1 MTHRAYMSAHV
12 GRQQREREIR
22 TTTAPI
28 RSDGLT
34 LAQKL
39 EGIAVVAIVAV
50 PFTGYWLGKGSA
62 LFVALLLIAGAVTEW
77 VRDRRQ
83 S

>member
-34 LAQKL
+34 PAQRLDSLAVC
-39 EGIAVVAIVAV
+39 GIFGTVMAGLIFNATAAFITGLTMTAICLTV
-50 PFTGYWLGKGSA
+50 
-62 LFVALLLIAGAVTEW
+62 W
-77 VRDRRQ
+77 VQMRRGG
-83 S
+83 

>member
-1 MTHRAYMSAHV
+1 MIDRAYMSAHV

-28 RSDGLT
+28 RKHRERSHWSAILAVIAMAGAYASHDGRF
-34 LAQKL
+34 
-39 EGIAVVAIVAV
+39 V
-50 PFTGYWLGKGSA
+50 
-62 LFVALLLIAGAVTEW
+62 FVALLMAAVAVTQFVW
-77 VRDRRQ
+77 SRRQ

>member
-28 RSDGLT
+28 RKHRERSHWSAILSVIA
-34 LAQKL
+34 LA
-39 EGIAVVAIVAV
+39 GAYASHDATFAFIALLMAAVAV
-50 PFTGYWLGKGSA
+50 TQWVWSRRGS
-62 LFVALLLIAGAVTEW
+62 
-77 VRDRRQ
+77 
-83 S
+83 

>member
-1 MTHRAYMSAHV
+1 MIDRAYMSAHV

-34 LAQKL
+34 PAQKL
-39 EGIAVVAIVAV
+39 DSLAVCGIFGTVMAWLIFTPLAAFITGLTMTAICLTV
-50 PFTGYWLGKGSA
+50 
-62 LFVALLLIAGAVTEW
+62 W
-77 VRDRRQ
+77 VQMRRQ
-83 S
+83 G

>member
-1 MTHRAYMSAHV
+1 MIDRAYMSAHV

-28 RSDGLT
+28 RSNGLT

-39 EGIAVVAIVAV
+39 EGIGAVAFLAIPFAAYCFGTTGAVVA
-50 PFTGYWLGKGSA
+50 
-62 LFVALLLIAGAVTEW
+62 ALLLIAGAVTEW
-77 VRDRRQ
+77 VRDWRDR
-83 S
+83 